1 MQTDNPVSNAEM
13 RALLDKQAISEALY
27 TYCRAVDRADHE
39 LGYSV
44 WHDDA
49 EADYGSIYKGTGRG
63 AMGYICD
70 SSLKGIVHSHQIT
83 NILIELD
90 GDRALSEAY
99 VTSAM
104 RMMHDGQLMQIN
116 TRGRYL
122 DRWTRQDGRWLII
135 RRVFA
140 HDLDEIRAVTPG
152 YITPTFTLDR
162 DDPSY
167 ALFEGGH
174 GKG

>member
-1 MQTDNPVSNAEM
+1 MQTDDSVSMAAM
-13 RALLDKQAISEALY
+13 RVLLDKQAISEALY

-39 LGYSV
+39 LGYTV

-49 EADYGSIYKGTGRG
+49 EADYGSIYKGTGHG
-63 AMGYICD
+63 AMDYICD

-90 GDRALSEAY
+90 GDSALSEAY

-104 RMMHDGQLMQIN
+104 RMMHEGQLMQIN

-122 DRWTRQDGRWLII
+122 DRWARRDGRWRIA

-140 HDLDEIRAVTPG
+140 HDLDEIRPVTPG
-152 YITPTFTLDR
+152 YIIPTFTLDR
-162 DDPSY
+162 NDPSY
-167 ALFEGGH
+167 ALFESGH
-174 GKG
+174 G